1 MDVKGAARGGS
12 AHDNRCLGVFTVRN
26 GKITC
31 VREYTDTQTSNA
43 PCWTPR
49 VCLEVASAAHA
60 NA

>member
-31 VREYTDTQTSNA
+31 VREHTD
-43 PCWTPR
+43 PR
-49 VCLEVASAAHA
+49 HLERTLFDS
-60 NA
+60 